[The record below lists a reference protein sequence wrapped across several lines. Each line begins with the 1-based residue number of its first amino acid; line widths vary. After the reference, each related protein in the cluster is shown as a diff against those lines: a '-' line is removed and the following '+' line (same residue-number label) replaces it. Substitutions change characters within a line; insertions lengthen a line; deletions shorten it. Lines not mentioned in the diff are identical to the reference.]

1 MRRIYYGRWVVGGAF
16 IVLFCA
22 VGIYFYAFPVFFDA
36 MMRDMGWSRVQTSA
50 ALSIGLL
57 VIGAMGLLIGRVIRK
72 IGLKPVMIFGSVLAG
87 VGFVLLSTVSVLWQ
101 FYIFYGLVLSIGI
114 ACIYLVPNMTAV
126 QSWFVEKRSTALG
139 IATSGVGAGGL
150 VMAPLAGWLISMYGW
165 QTAFLFMAAIVV
177 LIGVPVSAV
186 IMRTSWEGK
195 FTLTGRQ
202 RGGNNSSIPPVEG
215 LTLSQAMKQRAFWFI
230 FFGWML
236 FFWAYGTGFI
246 HQVAFAVDMGIERTV
261 AAGAVG
267 LLCAFSIIGRLG
279 FGRLGDVIDKRF
291 VFVIAASFQIAAFI
305 VLVNTTNVTM
315 LYIYSLLIGV
325 GMGGVGPIL
334 PGLIADYFGSKYF
347 GGIYAASFFVLLFGT
362 VIGPVYA
369 GWIFDTT
376 GSYSFAFLT
385 SIVLSFVAI
394 ISVYLSGW
402 EKPQVRQ

>member
-1 MRRIYYGRWVVGGAF
+1 
-16 IVLFCA
+16 
-22 VGIYFYAFPVFFDA
+22 VFFDA
-36 MMRDMGWSRVQTSA
+36 MMRDMGWSRAQTSA
-50 ALSIGLL
+50 ALSIGMF
-57 VIGAMGLLIGRVIRK
+57 VVGVMGLSIGVIIRK
-72 IGLKPVMIFGSVLAG
+72 TGVKPVMIFGSVVAG
-87 VGFVLLSTVSVLWQ
+87 VGFALLSTVSALWQ

-114 ACIYLVPNMTAV
+114 ACIHLVPNMVAV
-126 QSWFVEKRSTALG
+126 QSWFIEKRSTALG
-139 IATSGVGAGGL
+139 IATSGAGAGGL
-150 VMAPLAGWLISMYGW
+150 LMAPLAGWLISMYSW
-165 QTAFLFMAAIVV
+165 QTAFLFMAAMVV
-177 LIGVPVSAV
+177 LIGVPISAV
-186 IMRTSWEGK
+186 IMQKTSREGK
-195 FTLTGRQ
+195 STPA
-202 RGGNNSSIPPVEG
+202 RGQGKSDTASIPPVEG
-215 LTLSQAMKQRAFWFI
+215 FTLSQAMKRRAFWSI
-230 FFGWML
+230 STGVML
-236 FFWAYGTGFI
+236 LAWAFNGVVV

-267 LLCAFSIIGRLG
+267 LLCAFSIPGRLG

-402 EKPQVRQ
+402 EKPQVGQ